1 MNETLEFLEDYAKAS
16 DNWWLFSKLDLLKDE
31 IRIEI
36 LKAELQIL
44 KTIKN

>member
-1 MNETLEFLEDYAKAS
+1 MNETIEFLEEYAKAC
-16 DNWWLFSKLDLLKDE
+16 DNLWLLSRLDILKDE

-44 KTIKN
+44 KTSKN